1 MSLNEKVIDKLWTK
15 NFVFICIANFMS
27 SFSFYLLMPTLP
39 FYLIDNLHT
48 NNTMVGIVLSCF
60 TIAVLF
66 VRPFSGFLADTFS
79 RRPIYLI
86 AYFLFSSIFVGYLL
100 AGTLSLFILFRI
112 FHGFAFGTLST
123 TGNTLVIDIMPA
135 SRRGEGLGYFGV
147 TSNLAMATGPMAG
160 LLLKDNVNF
169 DWIFLSSIFSGIVG
183 FFFAY
188 IVKTPKKLCL
198 KKQPISLDRFL
209 SQKGIPAG
217 IVLTLIAIPYAMT
230 TSYIALSVD
239 DYGLHINSGIFFS
252 IMAIGMILSRVTSG
266 KRVDK
271 GYILQGITKGIAL
284 SLCGFIGEVFL
295 EPTILWDQTVGAVLF
310 YTIPIFIG
318 YGFGTIFPA
327 LNSLFLNLAPNNRRA
342 TANSTY
348 LTSWDIGMGVGVY
361 LGGYLSETRS
371 YTFSYL
377 IGTLTAL
384 LSFGIFVR
392 IVIPHFNKNRLR

>member
-1 MSLNEKVIDKLWTK
+1 MTLNENVIDKLWTK
-15 NFVFICIANFMS
+15 NFIFICIANFMS
-27 SFSFYLLMPTLP
+27 SFSFYLLIPTLP
-39 FYLIDNLHT
+39 FYLIDNLHI
-48 NNTMVGIVLSCF
+48 NNTIVGFVLSCF

-79 RRPIYLI
+79 RKPIYLI
-86 AYFLFSSIFVGYLL
+86 AYFLFSSVFVGYLL
-100 AGTLSLFILFRI
+100 AGTLSLFIIFRI
-112 FHGFAFGTLST
+112 LHGFAFGTLST

-135 SRRGEGLGYFGV
+135 SRRGEGLGYYGV
-147 TSNLAMATGPMAG
+147 TSNLAMATGPMVG
-160 LLLKDNVNF
+160 LLLKDSVDF

-188 IVKTPKKLCL
+188 LVKVQKKVCL
-198 KKQPISLDRFL
+198 KKQPVSLDRFL
-209 SQKGIPAG
+209 LQKGIPAG
-217 IVLTLIAIPYAMT
+217 IVFSLIAIPYAIT

-239 DYGLHINSGIFFS
+239 DYGVQTNSGIFFS

-266 KRVDK
+266 KKVDK
-271 GYILQGITKGIAL
+271 GYIIQSITKGIAL

-295 EPTILWDQTVGAVLF
+295 EPTILWDHTVGVILF
-310 YTIPIFIG
+310 YTIPVFIG

-348 LTSWDIGMGVGVY
+348 LTSWDVGMGIGVY

-377 IGTLTAL
+377 TGALMAL

>member
-1 MSLNEKVIDKLWTK
+1 MTLNEKVIDKLLTK

-39 FYLIDNLHT
+39 FYLIDNLNT
-48 NNTMVGIVLSCF
+48 NNTMVGFVLSCF

-100 AGTLSLFILFRI
+100 AGTLTLFIMFRI

-135 SRRGEGLGYFGV
+135 SRRGEGLGYYGV
-147 TSNLAMATGPMAG
+147 TSNLAMATGPMVG
-160 LLLKDNVNF
+160 LLLKDNVDF
-169 DWIFLSSIFSGIVG
+169 DWIFLSSIFSGIIG

-188 IVKTPKKLCL
+188 LVKAPKKFCQ
-198 KKQPISLDRFL
+198 KKLPLSLDRFFL
-209 SQKGIPAG
+209 IKGIPAG
-217 IVLTLIAIPYAMT
+217 IVFAFIAVPYAIT
-230 TSYIALSVD
+230 TSYIALSAQE
-239 DYGLHINSGIFFS
+239 YGMKTNSGIFFS
-252 IMAIGMILSRVTSG
+252 IMAVGMILSRVTSG

-271 GYILQGITKGIAL
+271 GYIIQGITKGIAL

-295 EPTILWDQTVGAVLF
+295 EPTFLWDQTVGTVLF
-310 YTIPIFIG
+310 YVIPIFIG
-318 YGFGTIFPA
+318 YGYGTIFPA
-327 LNSLFLNLAPNNRRA
+327 LNSLFLNLAHNNRRA

-348 LTSWDIGMGVGVY
+348 LTSWDIGMGAGVY
-361 LGGYLSETRS
+361 LGGYLSEIRGFS
-371 YTFSYL
+371 FSYL
-377 IGTLTAL
+377 AGTLLAL

-392 IVIPHFNKNRLR
+392 IVIPHFNKNKLR